1 MLSALLNS
9 FGIVPDLLRGK
20 DPKQAL
26 TDNLR
31 MGAMVGGAAAMPG
44 LLGGGAAGA
53 AGGASGIMESMG
65 GLSPVQGPGLMDQ
78 VFGGMKS
85 AAGYM
90 KPFGEAAQTASQVQ
104 GLMGQQQQA
113 PMPPQM
119 PMGRQ
124 GADPIGQMMQSQM
137 QLEQQRRGN
146 WQGGMN
152 GGLFEELRRKYG
164 M

>member
-1 MLSALLNS
+1 MLSALFNS

-31 MGAMVGGAAAMPG
+31 MGAMVGGASALPG
-44 LLGGGAAGA
+44 LMSPGFTAGA
-53 AGGASGIMESMG
+53 AAG
-65 GLSPVQGPGLMDQ
+65 QPGLMDQ

-104 GLMGQQQQA
+104 GLLGQQQQA
-113 PMPPQM
+113 PMPQM

-124 GADPIGQMMQSQM
+124 GADPIGQMLQGQM
-137 QLEQQRRGN
+137 QLEQQRRGS